1 MFRKSPSKRSEEIF
15 SFCCHNYAVLVFL
28 SDAAKMIEMGFTTTF
43 PYLGMRSYAIHYLI
57 GSNESNNA
65 VV

>member
-28 SDAAKMIEMGFTTTF
+28 SDAAKMIEMGITTKLTYV
-43 PYLGMRSYAIHYLI
+43 PTYALLL
-57 GSNESNNA
+57 NLLPNR
-65 VV
+65 VK